1 MAFLIHRT
9 ADGEDIKLPI
19 TTKPIV
25 LGRGIETD
33 IRVEDEEVSRA
44 HCAVWLE
51 SEKYLVKDLRSR
63 NGTFVNDARVTEAEL
78 KSGDRVRIGHC
89 EFFVEDETANKGVST
104 IMREVEKE
112 MMDQGKGFRTIL
124 REVVKQVPES
134 KPPAPPKPPATQPR
148 P

>member
-44 HCAVWLE
+44 HCAVWME
-51 SEKYLVKDLRSR
+51 GEKLLAKDLRSR
-63 NGTFVNDARVTEAEL
+63 NGTFVNGERVGEAEL
-78 KSGDRVRIGHC
+78 KPGDRVRIGHC
-89 EFFVEDETANKGVST
+89 EFFIEGDAPIKGVST
-104 IMREVEKE
+104 IMRETEKE

-124 REVVKQVPES
+124 REVVKQVPDS
-134 KPPAPPKPPATQPR
+134 KPKPPPTPSRQ
-148 P
+148 

>member
-9 ADGEDIKLPI
+9 AEGEDIKLPI

-33 IRVEDEEVSRA
+33 IRVEDDEVSRA

-51 SEKYLVKDLRSR
+51 TEKLLVKDLRSR
-63 NGTFVNDARVTEAEL
+63 NGTFVNGERVSEAEV
-78 KSGDRVRIGHC
+78 KPGDSVRIGHC
-89 EFFVEDETANKGVST
+89 EFAIEGDLPQKGMST
-104 IMREVEKE
+104 IMRETEKE

-134 KPPAPPKPPATQPR
+134 KSKRPPNPSRQ
-148 P
+148 

>member
-33 IRVEDEEVSRA
+33 IRVEDDEVSRA
-44 HCAVWLE
+44 HCAVWME
-51 SEKYLVKDLRSR
+51 GEKLLVKDLRSR
-63 NGTFVNDARVTEAEL
+63 NGTFVNDERIVESGV
-78 KSGDRVRIGHC
+78 KPGDRIRIGHC
-89 EFFVEDETANKGVST
+89 EFTIEGDAPTKGVST

-112 MMDQGKGFRTIL
+112 MMGDQGKGFRTIL
-124 REVVKQVPES
+124 REVVKQVPDS
-134 KPPAPPKPPATQPR
+134 KPKPPAPPSR

>member
-9 ADGEDIKLPI
+9 AEGEDIKLPI

-33 IRVEDEEVSRA
+33 IRVEDDEVSRA

-51 SEKYLVKDLRSR
+51 GEKFLAKDLRSR
-63 NGTFVNDARVTEAEL
+63 NGMFVNDQRVSEAEL
-78 KSGDRVRIGHC
+78 KPGDRVRIGHC
-89 EFFVEDETANKGVST
+89 EFTIEGDLPQKGIST
-104 IMREVEKE
+104 IMRETEKE
-112 MMDQGKGFRTIL
+112 MMGDQGKGFRTIL

-134 KPPAPPKPPATQPR
+134 KLKLPPTPPRQ
-148 P
+148 

>member
-9 ADGEDIKLPI
+9 AEGEDIKLPI

-44 HCAVWLE
+44 HCAIWQE
-51 SEKYLVKDLRSR
+51 GEKLLAKDLRSR
-63 NGTFVNDARVTEAEL
+63 NGMFVNDQRTPEAEL
-78 KSGDRVRIGHC
+78 NPGDRVRIGHC
-89 EFFVEDETANKGVST
+89 EFLIEGDAPLKGVST
-104 IMREVEKE
+104 IMRETEKE

-134 KPPAPPKPPATQPR
+134 GRKPPTTPPR
-148 P
+148 